1 MKNLTGI
8 ITAVLIILFFGF
20 LVMQN
25 CDCCKS
31 TCSKE
36 KTACSKEKA
45 ETETAQTIDAADST
59 DAVDSTEEAVTCADD
74 CQKACCLGCKATE
87 GDVVCLADH
96 SCCADHDADAGET
109 DNAEKDDDSGNVS
122 E

>member
-1 MKNLTGI
+1 
-8 ITAVLIILFFGF
+8 
-20 LVMQN
+20 MQN

-36 KTACSKEKA
+36 KTTCSKEKA
-45 ETETAQTIDAADST
+45 EPETAQKIDTAVAAD
-59 DAVDSTEEAVTCADD
+59 ATEEVFTCTDD